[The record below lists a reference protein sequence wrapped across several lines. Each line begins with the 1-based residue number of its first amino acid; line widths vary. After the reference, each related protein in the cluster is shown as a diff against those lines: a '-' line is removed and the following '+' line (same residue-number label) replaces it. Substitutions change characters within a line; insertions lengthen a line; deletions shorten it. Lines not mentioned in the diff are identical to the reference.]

1 MSRPPPSENLE
12 EGVIG
17 ADGDAEA
24 GEGGQDDGDHGLQ
37 PHLLGWFVWLV
48 GSHFTQHLH
57 RRVDSTYVVVEIEM
71 EG

>member
-37 PHLLGWFVWLV
+37 PHLLGWFIWLV
-48 GSHFTQHLH
+48 HTPQTC
-57 RRVDSTYVVVEIEM
+57 RQYVVVVVEIEM